1 MTIVIPISEL
11 KQRTGKVLNKA
22 VVEQKDV
29 VIEKYGQEYA
39 VVLSLERYQE
49 LLDAAQSRVR
59 EQFLKAQKEVYAVT
73 NEIPAEEMDEIVS
86 GMIRK
91 SRVERVTDASGS

>member
-73 NEIPAEEMDEIVS
+73 NEIPAEKMDEIVS
-86 GMIRK
+86 GMIRE

>member
-73 NEIPAEEMDEIVS
+73 NEIPAEEIDEIVS
-86 GMIRK
+86 GMIRE